1 MFTADD
7 LGFDIAIAIF
17 TKKVGQREF
26 LDADVIKSFIDIE
39 FE

>member
-1 MFTADD
+1 MFTGDD
-7 LGFDIAIAIF
+7 LGFDIAIGVF
-17 TKKVGQREF
+17 TKKIGKREF